1 MKIEIDERDYLELL
15 TQSLYLQALDGGGV
29 DNWTWYS
36 TSIQDFIQTVI
47 DEDAY
52 MEEHFK
58 ALGKITEDGVLD
70 DLDIEDLAKYYLDI
84 IKEQQELIHAEEG

>member
-1 MKIEIDERDYLELL
+1 MRLKIDEKTYFELI
-15 TQSLYLQALDGGGV
+15 TQSLYLQALEGGGV

-36 TSIQDFIQTVI
+36 TAIQDFIQVII

-52 MEEHFK
+52 MEEYFK
-58 ALGKITEDGVLD
+58 SLGKITEDGMLD

-84 IKEQQELIHAEEG
+84 IKEQQEKENAST